1 MSLHRAAAYA
11 LSLAAFMS
19 PALAVPAVAQAP
31 LENTITATGSASA
44 KPDPANRRSNASI
57 RRAVAEAHDA
67 SVGEAVDNAR
77 ERARRLAEEAE
88 VGLGTVVAITDFA
101 FDDFHHGS
109 FGPGQY
115 CGEVRRPIIRRRE
128 GRRRVVG
135 YRTRRICRVPAV
147 VTTRVQV
154 TFRITT

>member
-1 MSLHRAAAYA
+1 MSSHRAAAYA
-11 LSLAAFMS
+11 VSLAAFVS

-31 LENTITATGSASA
+31 LEDTITATGSASA
-44 KPDPANRRSNASI
+44 RPDPANRRSNASI

-67 SVGEAVDNAR
+67 SVGTAVDNAR
-77 ERARRLAEEAE
+77 TRARRLAEAAE
-88 VGLGTVVAITDFA
+88 VTLGPVIAITDFA

-115 CGEVRRPIIRRRE
+115 CGEIRRPISRRRE

-135 YRTRRICRVPAV
+135 HRTRRVCRVPESSPHA
-147 VTTRVQV
+147 
-154 TFRITT
+154 FK